1 MKIDKYEQL
10 TLNLQHAG
18 KEAAMLFGDSE
29 DGGTYN
35 LDAITI
41 MLPRWNVGKVKTAV
55 EAADMSAWKGN
66 GYFVIN
72 PRTSGQANRRT
83 RICEAIKKE
92 LKNKGYDVGMFYM
105 VD

>member
-1 MKIDKYEQL
+1 MKIDRYQQL
-10 TLNLQHAG
+10 TLDLQHAG
-18 KEAAMLFGDSE
+18 RTAEMLFGDSE
-29 DGGTYN
+29 DGGTCN
-35 LDAITI
+35 LDAIT
-41 MLPRWNVGKVKTAV
+41 MTLSRWNVGKVKTAA
-55 EAADMSAWKGN
+55 EAAGMSAWKSS

-92 LKNKGYDVGMFYM
+92 LKSKGYDVGMFYM

>member
-10 TLNLQHAG
+10 TLDLQHAG
-18 KEAAMLFGDSE
+18 KTAAMLFGDSE
-29 DGGTYN
+29 DGGTCN
-35 LDAITI
+35 LDAIT
-41 MLPRWNVGKVKTAV
+41 MTLPHWNTNKVKTAA
-55 EAADMSAWKGN
+55 EAAGMSAWKSS

-83 RICEAIKKE
+83 RICGAIKKE
-92 LKNKGYDVGMFYM
+92 LKSKGYDVGMFYM

>member
-10 TLNLQHAG
+10 TLDLQHAG
-18 KEAAMLFGDSE
+18 RTAAMLFGDSE
-29 DGGTYN
+29 DGGTCN
-35 LDAITI
+35 FDAITI
-41 MLPRWNVGKVKTAV
+41 TLPRWNVGKVKTAV
-55 EAADMSAWKGN
+55 EAADMSAWKN
-66 GYFVIN
+66 GSYYVVN

-92 LKNKGYDVGMFYM
+92 LKSKGYDVGMFYM